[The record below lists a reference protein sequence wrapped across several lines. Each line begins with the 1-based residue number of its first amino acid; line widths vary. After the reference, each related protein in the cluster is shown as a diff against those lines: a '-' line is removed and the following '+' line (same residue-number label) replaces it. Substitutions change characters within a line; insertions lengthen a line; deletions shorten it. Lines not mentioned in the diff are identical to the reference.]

1 MSRRSYKI
9 AVFTALIVAS
19 ILPVLGAEFPTAISG
34 VVRDSGGTPQLG
46 AMVQLIAADSAVVAQ
61 AYTNL
66 HGGFAFEHMLPG
78 IYQLRATGDS
88 FLPTL
93 RENLRIRANSKTVVN
108 LTLNTLFEAIQWL
121 PAEPRSPDEPRD
133 DWKWTLR
140 SSSNRPL
147 LRFFDDGPL
156 VVVTGENNQ
165 SAPQLEARVSVTG
178 SSRDFAQSGPH
189 NAFEIERSSASGG
202 HLILRANLGPQFP
215 DGSDYVAAYQQQLG
229 PGREIR
235 TAVALQ
241 QTPQIQTG
249 NGPRSF
255 QTVVFRSAES
265 VSLGSN
271 LRVEAGDQIQSVEG
285 AGKTAFSAPF
295 AGLQWH
301 AGGASVTYNV
311 ASSPQLQDA
320 EQIADT
326 DTLAPSFSEVN
337 GALRVERG
345 LHQELRVENDDASL
359 RVLAAFYHDRI
370 QNPIVGGGGDL
381 LQQDNAE
388 GSVLYDPLSQV
399 IRASGPGYS
408 TAGVRLG
415 VERRVGTSTWAS
427 ISYANGRALSSP
439 VPDSARTVSEALSA
453 LNVRRGE
460 AVAAA
465 LSGTLTSTGTYWRA
479 SYRWQPAGMVNS
491 IDLFDNNSQEAFLSI
506 LIRQP
511 IGCGRLFPQGTEALI
526 AVRNLLAEGYRPFL
540 TPDGST
546 LYFAQADRSI
556 QAGLSFSF

>member
-1 MSRRSYKI
+1 M
-9 AVFTALIVAS
+9 
-19 ILPVLGAEFPTAISG
+19 LPVPGAVFPTAISG

-46 AMVQLIAADSAVVAQ
+46 AMVQLIATDSTVVAQ
-61 AYTNL
+61 VYTNL
-66 HGGFAFEHMLPG
+66 HGGFAFEHILPG
-78 IYQLRATGDS
+78 IYQVKATGDS

-93 RENLRIRANSKTVVN
+93 RENLRVRANSKTVVN

-121 PAEPRSPDEPRD
+121 PAEPRSPDEPSD

-140 SSSNRPL
+140 SSDNRPL
-147 LRFFDDGPL
+147 LRFFEDGPL

-189 NAFEIERSSASGG
+189 SAFEIERSSVSGG
-202 HLILRANLGPQFP
+202 HLILRANIGPQVP
-215 DGSDYVAAYQQQLG
+215 GGSDYVAGYQQQLG

-235 TAVALQ
+235 TAVAFE

-265 VSLGSN
+265 INLGSN
-271 LRVEAGDQIQSVEG
+271 LRVEAGDQIESVEG
-285 AGKTAFSAPF
+285 AGTTNSSAPF

-311 ASSPQLQDA
+311 AASPQLQDA
-320 EQIADT
+320 EQIVDT
-326 DTLAPSFSEVN
+326 DTLAPSFSQAN
-337 GALRVERG
+337 GVLRVERG
-345 LHQELRVENDDASL
+345 LHQELRVEDDNASF
-359 RVLAAFYHDRI
+359 RASAAFYHDRI

-381 LQQDNAE
+381 LQQDYAE
-388 GSVLYDPLSQV
+388 GNVLYDPVSQV

-415 VERRVGTSTWAS
+415 AERRVGKSTWAS
-427 ISYANGRALSSP
+427 LSYANGRALSSP
-439 VPDSARTVSEALSA
+439 VVDSTLTVSQALYA
-453 LNVRRGE
+453 LNARRGQ

-465 LSGTLTSTGTYWRA
+465 LSGTLTSTGTHWRA
-479 SYRWQPAGMVNS
+479 SYRWQPAAMVNS
-491 IDLFDNNSQEAFLSI
+491 IDLFDNNSQDAFLSI